1 MMMREHDTEPVPGLP
16 EALPPGETILWQG
29 RPNWRSFAL
38 HGFHARKLAIYFG
51 ILIAWCAV
59 TMVRADDPLRWAT
72 ESLLPLLGLVP
83 VALALVAILGWLA
96 SRTTLYTVTNRRVVF
111 RIGIAFPMTINVPF
125 KLIEGVGMR
134 SYADGTGEIALTL
147 LPGNN
152 IAYLVMWPHVRPWRL
167 KRAEPSLRCLSDA
180 VEVAELLADAL
191 AGGPAAPRLVQARP
205 GPVELN
211 DRALT
216 IRPSAA

>member
-16 EALPPGETILWQG
+16 EVLPPGEDILWQG

-38 HGFHARKLAIYFG
+38 HGFHARKLAIYFAV
-51 ILIAWCAV
+51 LIAWCSV
-59 TMVRADDPLRWAT
+59 SLVRSDDPLGWAT
-72 ESLLPLLGLVP
+72 QSLLPLLGLVP

-96 SRTTLYTVTNRRVVF
+96 SRTTLYTITNRRVVF

-125 KLIEGVGMR
+125 KLIESVGIR

-147 LPGNN
+147 QPGNN

-167 KRAEPSLRCLSDA
+167 KRAEPSLRCLSGV

-191 AGGPAAPRLVQARP
+191 AGGPASPRIAKARP
-205 GPVELN
+205 APAALD
-211 DRALT
+211 DRAFD

>member
-1 MMMREHDTEPVPGLP
+1 MMVREHDTEPVPGLP

-29 RPNWRSFAL
+29 RPNWRSFAV
-38 HGFHARKLAIYFG
+38 HGFHARKLAIYFAV
-51 ILIAWCAV
+51 LIAWCAAS
-59 TMVRADDPLRWAT
+59 MVRSDDPLGWAT
-72 ESLLPLLGLVP
+72 QSLLPLLGLVP

-96 SRTTLYTVTNRRVVF
+96 SRTTLYTITNHRVVF

-125 KLIEGVGMR
+125 KLIESVGIR

-147 LPGNN
+147 LAGNN

-167 KRAEPSLRCLSDA
+167 KRAEPSLRCLSDV

-191 AGGPAAPRLVQARP
+191 AGGPAAPRIAKARP
-205 GPVELN
+205 APMALD
-211 DRALT
+211 DRALD